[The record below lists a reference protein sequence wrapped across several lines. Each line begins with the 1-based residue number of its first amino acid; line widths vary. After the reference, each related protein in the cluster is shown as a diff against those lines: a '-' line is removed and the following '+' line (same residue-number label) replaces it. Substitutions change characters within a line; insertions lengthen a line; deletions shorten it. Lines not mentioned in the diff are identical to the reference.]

1 MALGNFFKRQ
11 LSQVIEWK
19 NQDTAVL
26 VHKFPSSNDEL
37 KNASKL
43 IVSPG
48 QAAILIYEGKV
59 ADHITEN
66 GIYDIESDNHPFIT
80 TLLKLR
86 NNFESEHKLRVYFY
100 RTAENVNL
108 HWGTSQ
114 AIKYMDPVYKMPIEL
129 GANGSFSFKIAD
141 PLHLFTN
148 VIGSKDTYTIN
159 EAKQLLQSR
168 FPQVIS
174 SVLATSALSYQQI
187 DSQLPTIANNVKE
200 LLNTEAANLGF
211 ELTDFKVNGT
221 IFDAGTKERIDKVS
235 NITADAMAAHEGGL
249 TYVELEKLKALRDA
263 ARNEGGLAGAGLQLG
278 VGMELGKTFDV
289 AKEEQLNAPA
299 ADALTKLQQLKLLL
313 DEGIITQ
320 EEFDTK
326 KKEWLSKF

>member
-1 MALGNFFKRQ
+1 MGLGDFFKRQ

-19 NQDTAVL
+19 DQSTALL
-26 VHKFPSSNDEL
+26 VYKFPSSNDEL

-43 IVSPG
+43 IVAPG
-48 QAAILIYEGKV
+48 QGAILVYEGKI
-59 ADHITEN
+59 ADHITVN

-86 NNFESEHKLRVYFY
+86 TNFESEHKLRVYFY

-114 AIKYMDPVYKMPIEL
+114 AIKYMDPAYKIPVEM

-141 PLHLFTN
+141 SLQLFTN
-148 VIGSKDTYTIN
+148 IIGSKDSYSVE

-168 FPQVIS
+168 FPQSIS
-174 SVLATSALSYQQI
+174 SILAKNGISYQEI
-187 DSQLPTIANNVKE
+187 DSKLPELAASVKE
-200 LLNTEAANLGF
+200 LLNTEATNLGL

-221 IFDAGTKERIDKVS
+221 IFDAGTKERIEKVA
-235 NITADAMAAHEGGL
+235 NITAENMAAAEGGL
-249 TYVELEKLKALRDA
+249 TYVELEKLRALRDA

-289 AKEEQLNAPA
+289 AKEQQLNAPA
-299 ADALTKLQQLKLLL
+299 IDTVTKLQQLKLLL

-326 KKEWLSKF
+326 KKEWLSNF

>member
-1 MALGNFFKRQ
+1 MGLGDFFKRQ

-19 NQDTAVL
+19 DQSASVL
-26 VHKFPSSNDEL
+26 VYKFPSSNDEL

-43 IVSPG
+43 IVAPG
-48 QAAILIYEGKV
+48 QGAILVYEGKI
-59 ADHITEN
+59 ADHIIEN

-86 NNFESEHKLRVYFY
+86 TNFESEHKLRVYFY
-100 RTAENVNL
+100 RIAESVNL

-114 AIKYMDPVYKMPIEL
+114 AIKYMDPYYKIPVEL

-141 PLHLFTN
+141 SLQLFTN
-148 VIGSKDTYTIN
+148 IIGSKDIYTVD
-159 EAKQLLQSR
+159 EAKQLLQGR
-168 FPQVIS
+168 FPQSIS
-174 SVLATSALSYQQI
+174 SVLAKNGISYLEI
-187 DSQLPTIANNVKE
+187 DSKLSELASSVKE
-200 LLNTEAANLGF
+200 FLNIEAENLGL

-221 IFDAGTKERIDKVS
+221 MFDAGTKERIEKVA
-235 NITADAMAAHEGGL
+235 NITAENMAAGEGGL
-249 TYVELEKLKALRDA
+249 TYVELEKLRALRDA

-278 VGMELGKTFDV
+278 IGMEIGKTFDV

-299 ADALTKLQQLKLLL
+299 ADAVTKLQQLKLLL

-326 KKEWLSKF
+326 KKEWLAKL

>member
-1 MALGNFFKRQ
+1 MGLGDFFKRQ

-19 NQDTAVL
+19 DQSTDVL
-26 VHKFPSSNDEL
+26 VYKFPSSNDEL

-43 IVSPG
+43 IVGPG
-48 QAAILIYEGKV
+48 QGAILVYEGKI
-59 ADHITEN
+59 ADHITVN

-86 NNFESEHKLRVYFY
+86 TNFESEHKLRVYFY

-108 HWGTSQ
+108 NWGTSQ
-114 AIKYMDPVYKMPIEL
+114 AIKYMDPVYKIPVEL

-141 PLHLFTN
+141 SLYLFN
-148 VIGSKDTYTIN
+148 NIIGSKDTYTVD

-168 FPQVIS
+168 FPQSIS
-174 SVLATSALSYQQI
+174 SILAKSSISYQEI
-187 DSQLPTIANNVKE
+187 DSQLPELANSVKE
-200 LLNTEAANLGF
+200 LLNAETTNLGL

-221 IFDAGTKERIDKVS
+221 MFDAATKERIGKVA
-235 NITADAMAAHEGGL
+235 NITAENMAAGEGGL
-249 TYVELEKLKALRDA
+249 TYVELEKLRALRDA

-299 ADALTKLQQLKLLL
+299 ADAVTKLQQLKLLL

-326 KKEWLSKF
+326 KKEWLAKL

>member
-1 MALGNFFKRQ
+1 MGLGDFFKRQ
-11 LSQVIEWK
+11 LSQVIELK
-19 NQDTAVL
+19 DQSTALL
-26 VHKFPSSNDEL
+26 VYKFPSSNDEI

-43 IVSPG
+43 IVAPG
-48 QAAILIYEGKV
+48 QGAILVYEGKIV
-59 ADHITEN
+59 DHITIN

-80 TLLKLR
+80 NLLKLR
-86 NNFESEHKLRVYFY
+86 TNFESEHKLRVYFY

-114 AIKYMDPVYKMPIEL
+114 AIKYMDPYYKIPVEM

-141 PLHLFTN
+141 SLQLFTN
-148 VIGSKDTYTIN
+148 IIGSKDSYSVE
-159 EAKQLLQSR
+159 EAKQVLQSR
-168 FPQVIS
+168 FPQSIS
-174 SVLATSALSYQQI
+174 SVLAKNAISYQEI
-187 DSQLPTIANNVKE
+187 DSKLPELANDVKN
-200 LLNTEAANLGF
+200 LLNTEAANLGL

-221 IFDAGTKERIDKVS
+221 IFDAGTKERIEKVA
-235 NITADAMAAHEGGL
+235 NITAENMAAGEGGL
-249 TYVELEKLKALRDA
+249 TYVELEKLRALRDA

-278 VGMELGKTFDV
+278 VGMELGKTFDM

-299 ADALTKLQQLKLLL
+299 TDTVTKLQQLKLLL